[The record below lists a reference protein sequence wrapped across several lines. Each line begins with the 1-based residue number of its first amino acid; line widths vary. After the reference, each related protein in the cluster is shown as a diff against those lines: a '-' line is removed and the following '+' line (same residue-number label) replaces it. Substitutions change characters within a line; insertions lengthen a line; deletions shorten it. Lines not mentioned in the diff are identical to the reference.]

1 MRKAGLVALGAA
13 PGIAVGYL
21 LLVGYLLNKVRPM
34 AITRVPKQSSE
45 AAGRASI
52 AARSR
57 ARRLAGA
64 LR

>member
-34 AITRVPKQSSE
+34 AITRVPKRSDDTLPT
-45 AAGRASI
+45 SI
-52 AARSR
+52 VSRSR
-57 ARRLAGA
+57 TRRLAGA
-64 LR
+64 VR

>member
-34 AITRVPKQSSE
+34 AITRVPKRSDD
-45 AAGRASI
+45 APRGSI
-52 AARSR
+52 ASRSR

-64 LR
+64 VR

>member
-13 PGIAVGYL
+13 PGLAVGYL

-34 AITRVPKQSSE
+34 AITRVRKRSDDAP
-45 AAGRASI
+45 GPASI

-64 LR
+64 VR